1 MSEVAVY
8 YTERKLLTNLF
19 VQQDRKTA
27 GMKVLEPRKVV
38 NLRID
43 NNPLETTN
51 SPLVIYQTIQ
61 ETQKEE
67 QKRKR
72 TKSSGLLCFS
82 TSSLVNVLISGEA
95 ISLTLNSQ
103 KSLKSLKARK
113 VSSSVSCFTVS
124 RRIDKKS
131 NR

>member
-1 MSEVAVY
+1 MSGVAVY

-19 VQQDRKTA
+19 VQQYRKTA
-27 GMKVLEPRKVV
+27 GMKVLEPRQVV

-43 NNPLETTN
+43 DNPLETTN
-51 SPLVIYQTIQ
+51 SPSVIYWTTL

-67 QKRKR
+67 QRHKR

-95 ISLTLNSQ
+95 ISLILNSQ